1 MTTVGSALHQLG
13 ELFPLI
19 GREDRRHLPERARAH
34 LDALGHQPLHVILL
48 GLDGLIVG
56 TGQRQMAKL
65 SLRLPELLP
74 VLALGAGVSLIDL
87 TNRLELLIAEP
98 QLLLKPALPSRL
110 Q

>member
-1 MTTVGSALHQLG
+1 MAAVSRAVATGRRMERREGLAMAPRPLGSSAPGGRDRRPPLRLLAHERLPAMTTVGSALHQLG

-56 TGQRQMAKL
+56 T
-65 SLRLPELLP
+65 
-74 VLALGAGVSLIDL
+74 
-87 TNRLELLIAEP
+87 
-98 QLLLKPALPSRL
+98 
-110 Q
+110 